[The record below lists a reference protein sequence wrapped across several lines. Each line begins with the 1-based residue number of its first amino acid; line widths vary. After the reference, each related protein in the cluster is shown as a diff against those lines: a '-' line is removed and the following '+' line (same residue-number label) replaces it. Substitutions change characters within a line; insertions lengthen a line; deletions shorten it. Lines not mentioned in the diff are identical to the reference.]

1 MKTVTAIP
9 AYGRDYTS
17 KQKVLDDFFG
27 NSDFN
32 GVGFYR
38 IGYFNFSQID
48 QLKADGFT
56 GIEFRYNKERKV
68 FIYKI

>member
-1 MKTVTAIP
+1 MKTITAVP

-17 KQKVLDDFFG
+17 KQKVLNDFLS
-27 NSDFN
+27 NKDFN
-32 GVGFYR
+32 GVGLFN
-38 IGYFNFSQID
+38 IGYFNYSQID

-56 GIEFRYNKERKV
+56 GIEFRYSKMTKV